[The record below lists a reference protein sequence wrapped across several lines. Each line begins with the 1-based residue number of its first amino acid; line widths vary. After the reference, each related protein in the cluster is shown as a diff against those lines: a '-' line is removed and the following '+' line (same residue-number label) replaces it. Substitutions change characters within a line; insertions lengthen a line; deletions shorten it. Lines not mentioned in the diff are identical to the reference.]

1 MNTRE
6 VGVGRPKFGSLKK
19 SIYKSKCKGFSKPN
33 PLKNKHI
40 LNPNPLLFNRNIV
53 WATYVIWNFSSSH
66 MLSKKKQ
73 VKLI

>member
-6 VGVGRPKFGSLKK
+6 AGVGRPKFGSLKK

-53 WATYVIWNFSSSH
+53 
-66 MLSKKKQ
+66 
-73 VKLI
+73 